1 MMACP
6 TLGNGP
12 TEETGSAGHRH
23 ERGHA
28 HTASRFA
35 KDRDV
40 IRVSSESSDVLL
52 DPGESS
58 DLVEHTEVDNVI
70 TQIEESVRSKTVVDG
85 DTYHSIAGE
94 ATTVILW
101 YCA

>member
-70 TQIEESVRSKTVVDG
+70 TQIEEAIGSQTIVDG
-85 DTYHSIAGE
+85 DADNSIAGE
-94 ATTVILW
+94 TRAIIGW
-101 YCA
+101 H

>member
-23 ERGHA
+23 ERCYA

-40 IRVSSESSDVLL
+40 IRVSSESGDVLL

-58 DLVEHTEVDNVI
+58 DLVEHAEVDNAI
-70 TQIEESVRSKTVVDG
+70 TQIEEAIGPQTIVDG
-85 DTYHSIAGE
+85 DADNSIAGE
-94 ATTVILW
+94 TRAIIGW
-101 YCA
+101 H